1 MSEPFPIKVWR
12 RSSLPPNWAERRQL
26 LNEDATLLL
35 ETSVKAIM
43 EEVRRQGD
51 AALMRFTKKFDKASL
66 EPMELR
72 VTSEEIEKAYERV
85 GEAQLSALEFTRE
98 KLEIAE
104 KRILEKMRIE
114 IKENDICVRHLPR
127 PIQSVGCYVP
137 GGQIV
142 YPSTLIM
149 TVVPA
154 KVAGVPRVAVC
165 SPPAA
170 KGSINPLILIA
181 ADICKVDEIYKV
193 GGAQAIAALAYGTES
208 INPVKKIV
216 GPGNKYV
223 TMAKIIASRELA
235 IDMPAGP
242 TEILIIADETASPRL
257 VALDMISQA
266 EHGADSVAG
275 LITTSKEL
283 AENVLIE
290 LKKIIASAKRSDI
303 IVKALSNYGFIVICE
318 TLDEMIELANI
329 FASEHLEI
337 ITRKPIEV
345 ANKIESAGLILI
357 DAYTP
362 VSLTDYCSGTNHVLP
377 TSGFSQTFSGLS
389 VLDFVKRIGIVE
401 CSREGLLRLEN
412 NVKILTEAEN
422 LPNHYAAIE
431 GRL

>member
-43 EEVRRQGD
+43 EQVRRQGD
-51 AALMRFTKKFDKASL
+51 AALIKFTKKFDKATL
-66 EPMELR
+66 NTKELR

-283 AENVLIE
+283 VENVLIE
-290 LKKIIASAKRSDI
+290 LRKIMASAKRSDI
-303 IVKALSNYGFIVICE
+303 IMKALSNCGFIVICE

-431 GRL
+431 GRF